1 MSGCSLISVVIRTAI
16 SEDAA
21 FLPAI
26 EASAAQSF
34 RTIESL
40 GWLADAELMSV
51 GRHLQV
57 IALGTCWVAVD
68 ATGQLQG
75 FLSAEVFDNDLHIH
89 ELSVTQLM
97 QGRGAGRQLL
107 ETVMNEARSRQLRA
121 VTLTTFCDVPWNAP
135 FYQRLGFRQEHSW
148 CRIIVWQRLCVR
160 SIVTVLRRA
169 VVAPCRG
176 KLPPE
181 PAHRMECYL

>member
-1 MSGCSLISVVIRTAI
+1 MSNCSLISVVIRTAI

-75 FLSAEVFDNDLHIH
+75 FLSAEVFDDDLHIH
-89 ELSVTQLM
+89 ELSVAQAM

-107 ETVMNEARSRQLRA
+107 ETVMNEARSRQLRG
-121 VTLTTFCDVPWNAP
+121 VTLTTFRDVPWNAP
-135 FYQRLGFRQEHSW
+135 FYQRLGFRQEHSLAPDHRLAEALREEYRHGFAPGSR
-148 CRIIVWQRLCVR
+148 CAMSWQ
-160 SIVTVLRRA
+160 ITT
-169 VVAPCRG
+169 
-176 KLPPE
+176 
-181 PAHRMECYL
+181 